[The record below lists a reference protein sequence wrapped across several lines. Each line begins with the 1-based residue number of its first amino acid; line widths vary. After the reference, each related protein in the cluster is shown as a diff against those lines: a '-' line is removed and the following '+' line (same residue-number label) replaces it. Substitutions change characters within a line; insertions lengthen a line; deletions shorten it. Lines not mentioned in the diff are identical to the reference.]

1 MASNSTV
8 FNSLASG
15 TVQAGGASSANIG
28 LVELVQYA
36 TVNYGADGTTTTICT
51 LPAGSQ
57 IFGVDIDVTT
67 AFNAGTTNT
76 IKVGTVSSATQFVA
90 ATSVS
95 SSGRASVATTGNYAN
110 WQNVGT
116 TSDTTVIAT
125 FNQTGT
131 VASAGQARVAIRYAF

>member
-15 TVQAGGASSANIG
+15 TVQSGGATPANVG

-36 TVNYGADGTTTTICT
+36 TVNFGADGSTTTICT

-57 IFGVDIDVTT
+57 VFGVDLDVIT
-67 AFNAGTTNT
+67 AFNAATTNT
-76 IKVGTVSSATQFVA
+76 LKVGTVASPTLLVNAT
-90 ATSVS
+90 TVS
-95 SSGRASVATTGNYAN
+95 TAGRASVATTGNYAN

-116 TSDTTVIAT
+116 TSDTTIIVT
-125 FNQTGT
+125 YNQTGA

>member
-15 TVQAGGASSANIG
+15 TVQAGGASPANVG

-36 TVNYGADGTTTTICT
+36 TVNFGADGSTTTIGT

-57 IFGVDIDVTT
+57 IFGVDIDVIT

-76 IKVGTVSSATQFVA
+76 IKVGTVATPTQFVS
-90 ATSVS
+90 ATSVATA
-95 SSGRASVATTGNYAN
+95 GRASVATTGNYVN

-116 TSDTTVIAT
+116 TSDTTIIAT